1 MRRRPPRST
10 RTDTLFPYTTLFR
23 SIDWDRTS
31 SRVMTMS
38 WIEGIKISHRDRLI
52 AAGHDMKTLAATL
65 VHAFPRQAIAEGFF
79 HADMHQGNLFVKA
92 DGTIA
97 AVDFGIMGRIHRQAR
112 YWLEI
117 GRAHV

>member
-1 MRRRPPRST
+1 MTAVPTYEVPA
-10 RTDTLFPYTTLFR
+10 
-23 SIDWDRTS
+23 IDWDRTS

-52 AAGHDMKTLAATL
+52 AAGHDMKTLAANL
-65 VHAFPRQAIAEGFF
+65 VHAFLRQAIAEGFF

-97 AVDFGIMGRIHRQAR
+97 AVDFGIIDRKSTR
-112 YWLEI
+112 LNSSP
-117 GRAHV
+117 